1 MVASQQNYVSLS
13 NLGGIGELNA
23 GTDIT
28 GIQEASSLSSAPL
41 TGQVGGKRKQKSN
54 RKAKSKKR
62 KVRRTRRSKGRR
74 TKHCKCKVCRCKT
87 CKCNKKRSRM
97 TKRR

>member
-1 MVASQQNYVSLS
+1 MVSGQGHSVYPNDISGD
-13 NLGGIGELNA
+13 GGLTVGNNIQSFEDVTALNPSPVQD
-23 GTDIT
+23 G
-28 GIQEASSLSSAPL
+28 
-41 TGQVGGKRKQKSN
+41 GGKRKQK
-54 RKAKSKKR
+54 RKRKQKKGKSKKR
-62 KVRRTRRSKGRR
+62 KVRRSKGRR